1 VRDALHEA
9 QVDPN
14 TIHIELTESI
24 LMEDVEK
31 SVGILKQ
38 LRELGAGISIDDFGT
53 GHSSMS
59 YLKQFPVDTIKIDK
73 SFVRGLPV
81 DNVDTA
87 IVEAIFALA
96 KSLRFDVVAE
106 GVETKQ
112 QLACLK
118 LNNCSKVQGYLFSE
132 PVPAAKIEAYLAR
145 SSKLAFQ

>member
-9 QVDPN
+9 EVSPS

-24 LMEDVEK
+24 LMEDVDK
-31 SVGILKQ
+31 AVGILKQ

-73 SFVRGLPV
+73 SFVRGLPT

-106 GVETKQ
+106 GVETQQ

-118 LNNCSKVQGYLFSE
+118 LKKCSKVQGYLFSE
-132 PVPAAKIEAYLAR
+132 PVPAAKIEEYLSRA
-145 SSKLAFQ
+145 SKLSYQ